1 MAGVDLTEDDLE
13 VAEASVR
20 FAMENCPVEGLLSK
34 GDGTAVTLD
43 DLQALL
49 DSLNESEGGRA
60 LGVAIDEDI
69 AAQLRNVIDYTSENC
84 PVEGVTTFHDGR
96 SVSGKSIM
104 TLAEKLRLRG
114 EA

>member
-1 MAGVDLTEDDLE
+1 MVGVDLTEEDLE

-34 GDGTAVTLD
+34 EDGTPVTFD

-49 DSLNESEGGRA
+49 DQLNEIEGQRAPSVNLSEDLA
-60 LGVAIDEDI
+60 S
-69 AAQLRNVIDYTSENC
+69 QLRNIVDYTSENC
-84 PVEGVTTFHDGR
+84 PVEGVTSLHDGR
-96 SVSGKSIM
+96 PVSGKNVT

-114 EA
+114 QA